1 MTTVAEGRDEM
12 YDDDIKAIREWLRD
26 DKRTFSYCHTEEDD
40 GEDVMFVSADDFEDF
55 ADFLRENVL
64 DLICIPGKIGNDGV
78 WFSTVDLEK
87 AKFY

>member
-1 MTTVAEGRDEM
+1 M

-26 DKRTFSYCHTEEDD
+26 DERPFSYCHTEEDD
-40 GEDVMFVSADDFEDF
+40 GEDVMFVSANDFEDF
-55 ADFLRENVL
+55 ADFLRENVW

-78 WFSTVDLEK
+78 WFSTADLEK

>member
-1 MTTVAEGRDEM
+1 M
-12 YDDDIKAIREWLRD
+12 YEDDIKAIRDWLFERPD
-26 DKRTFSYCHTEEDD
+26 CYCHTEEDD
-40 GEDVMFVSADDFEDF
+40 DEDVMFVSADDFEDF

-78 WFSTVDLEK
+78 WFSTVDLKK